1 MSQEAAAQLLKKM
14 KEDENYSDIMQY
26 SMYYINLIQW
36 IINGDPISDKQY
48 NILIEN
54 LKSDINDTRK
64 TYRKEASLLLNC
76 LQA

>member
-1 MSQEAAAQLLKKM
+1 MSEEAATQLLEKM

-48 NILIEN
+48 ELLIEN
-54 LKSDINDTRK
+54 LKSDVNDTRK